1 MKIDGISTELRNHGN
16 IFELITKR
24 RHTTPFFRFFLQN
37 RETDIPLKI
46 HLMSTKS
53 VVR

>member
-1 MKIDGISTELRNHGN
+1 MKIDGISAELRKQDT
-16 IFELITKR
+16 IFESITKR

-46 HLMSTKS
+46 HLMGTKS